1 MNCVCEIC
9 GIAFVHKRPKN
20 RVRRCCG
27 RKCGAVLLGNIARS
41 RRGPHSN
48 LYKHGNSINR
58 SPTPEYIA
66 WLAMHQ
72 RCYYT
77 GFKDYHN
84 YGGRGITVAQEWHG
98 EGGFERFLA
107 HVGTKPSPKHT
118 LDRINN
124 DGNYE
129 PRNIRWATYKEQAN
143 NRRVRA
149 RTQRTHCKYGHA
161 LTPENVYLHGPQRYV
176 RCRTCEREVYA
187 PRSRA
192 KAATV

>member
-1 MNCVCEIC
+1 MSFVCENC
-9 GIAFVHKRPKN
+9 GVSFEPTRHLKRQ
-20 RVRRCCG
+20 RRFCG
-27 RKCGAVLLGNIARS
+27 LPCMYVDFGRRARE
-41 RRGPHSN
+41 RRGAKCS

-58 SPTPEYIA
+58 KPTPEYIA

-77 GFKDYHN
+77 GFKDFQN

-98 EGGFERFLA
+98 DGGFERFLA

-129 PRNIRWATYKEQAN
+129 PGNIRWATYKEQAN

-192 KAATV
+192 KAAMV